1 MVWSVW
7 GVYRRDV
14 RCLLS
19 GQGVVGIDVMSGAC
33 GLVSV
38 GVYRRE
44 VGCMRS
50 GQGVVGI
57 YMMSGAYCLVRM
69 GVKGGSVD
77 DKSINHYVS
86 I

>member
-7 GVYRRDV
+7 
-14 RCLLS
+14 
-19 GQGVVGIDVMSGAC
+19 
-33 GLVSV
+33 

-57 YMMSGAYCLVRM
+57 DMMSGAYCLVRM